1 MEKLS
6 HLEVLFMSN
15 NKISSWAEVER
26 LAACSNMRDLLLK
39 GNPLCDA
46 CAEAGD
52 WRIQVVKRLPGL
64 KVRRPACGRA
74 QDRPPTRSLSPA
86 YACMRRRSTGSSLT
100 TRRGNVQ
107 KSYETDD
114 AE

>member
-1 MEKLS
+1 MWRELLTIPCRPLQLWISYNQIGSLAGVEKLS

-64 KVRRPACGRA
+64 KVRRPASGRA
-74 QDRPPTRSLSPA
+74 QDRPPTRSL
-86 YACMRRRSTGSSLT
+86 
-100 TRRGNVQ
+100 
-107 KSYETDD
+107 
-114 AE
+114 